1 MTTDAESAE
10 AATEQAK
17 AEEKPK
23 RAPRK
28 RAATSEAASAAAPEP
43 RRSRAK
49 AATADQT
56 GEAVAAEAAP
66 SPAPDAD
73 QAAPA
78 AAPKPRR
85 SRAKAAAADQ
95 PGEAVAAEAAPSPAP
110 DAGEAAPA
118 AAPKPRSRRAAPK
131 KEEPA
136 APQRAAPPRL
146 MERYRNE
153 IRGQMIRE
161 FGYASPMQAPE
172 VKKVVLNVGLG
183 EGLTNG
189 RALETTPEH
198 IAVITGQKPV
208 ITKAS
213 KSVAGFKVR
222 EGQSIGVMVT
232 LRGKRMYDFLDRM
245 ISTALPRIRDFRGV
259 PRNSFDGRGNYS
271 LGFREQIVFPEIDYG
286 SVDRAR
292 GFQVVIATSA
302 RTDAEG
308 FRLLELMGM
317 PFARPAAN

>member
-1 MTTDAESAE
+1 MADAENAE
-10 AATEQAK
+10 AATERTAD
-17 AEEKPK
+17 EEKPK
-23 RAPRK
+23 RPARSRK
-28 RAATSEAASAAAPEP
+28 SAATAVGEAKSEAAPAPAP
-43 RRSRAK
+43 RARRSRA
-49 AATADQT
+49 A
-56 GEAVAAEAAP
+56 
-66 SPAPDAD
+66 
-73 QAAPA
+73 AAPA
-78 AAPKPRR
+78 AQTADAAPPAEE
-85 SRAKAAAADQ
+85 SAPADAAAAQ
-95 PGEAVAAEAAPSPAP
+95 PAP
-110 DAGEAAPA
+110 AGRT
-118 AAPKPRSRRAAPK
+118 RSRRAAPK
-131 KEEPA
+131 EAEQAQAAAA
-136 APQRAAPPRL
+136 APRPLPRL
-146 MERYRNE
+146 MGRFREE

-172 VKKVVLNVGLG
+172 VKKVILNVGLG
-183 EGLTNG
+183 EGLTNS

-222 EGQSIGVMVT
+222 EGQSVGVMVT

-259 PRNSFDGRGNYS
+259 PRDSFDGRGNYS

>member
-1 MTTDAESAE
+1 MADVESAE
-10 AATEQAK
+10 AAPERS
-17 AEEKPK
+17 AEEEQPKKPA
-23 RAPRK
+23 RSRK
-28 RAATSEAASAAAPEP
+28 SAASEAKSAAASEAAPAPRA
-43 RRSRAK
+43 RRSRA
-49 AATADQT
+49 A
-56 GEAVAAEAAP
+56 
-66 SPAPDAD
+66 
-73 QAAPA
+73 AAPA
-78 AAPKPRR
+78 AQTAEASAPASESAAADAEAARP
-85 SRAKAAAADQ
+85 AAAA
-95 PGEAVAAEAAPSPAP
+95 GT
-110 DAGEAAPA
+110 
-118 AAPKPRSRRAAPK
+118 RSRRAAPK
-131 KEEPA
+131 AAEQEQAPA
-136 APQRAAPPRL
+136 LRPLPRL
-146 MERYRNE
+146 MGRYREE

-161 FGYASPMQAPE
+161 FGYGSPMQAPE
-172 VKKVVLNVGLG
+172 VKKVILNVGLG
-183 EGLTNG
+183 EGLTNS

-222 EGQSIGVMVT
+222 EGQSVGVMVT
-232 LRGKRMYDFLDRM
+232 LRGKRMYEFLDRM

-259 PRNSFDGRGNYS
+259 PRDSFDGRGNYS

>member
-1 MTTDAESAE
+1 MADAENAE
-10 AATEQAK
+10 AATERTAD
-17 AEEKPK
+17 EEKPK
-23 RAPRK
+23 RPARSRK
-28 RAATSEAASAAAPEP
+28 SAATAVGEAKSEAGEAASAPAPRA
-43 RRSRAK
+43 RRSRA
-49 AATADQT
+49 AAAQTADAAPPA
-56 GEAVAAEAAP
+56 EESASADAVAAQ
-66 SPAPDAD
+66 PAP
-73 QAAPA
+73 
-78 AAPKPRR
+78 
-85 SRAKAAAADQ
+85 
-95 PGEAVAAEAAPSPAP
+95 
-110 DAGEAAPA
+110 AGRT
-118 AAPKPRSRRAAPK
+118 RSRRAAPK
-131 KEEPA
+131 EAEEAEQAQAAAA
-136 APQRAAPPRL
+136 APRPLPRL
-146 MERYRNE
+146 MGRFREE

-172 VKKVVLNVGLG
+172 VKKVILNVGLG
-183 EGLTNG
+183 EGLTNS

-222 EGQSIGVMVT
+222 EGQSVGVMVT

-259 PRNSFDGRGNYS
+259 PRDSFDGRGNYS

>member
-1 MTTDAESAE
+1 MADAENAE
-10 AATEQAK
+10 AATERTAD
-17 AEEKPK
+17 EEKPK
-23 RAPRK
+23 RPA
-28 RAATSEAASAAAPEP
+28 
-43 RRSRAK
+43 RSRK
-49 AATADQT
+49 SAATAA
-56 GEAVAAEAAP
+56 G
-66 SPAPDAD
+66 DA
-73 QAAPA
+73 
-78 AAPKPRR
+78 K
-85 SRAKAAAADQ
+85 S
-95 PGEAVAAEAAPSPAP
+95 E
-110 DAGEAAPA
+110 AGEAAPA
-118 AAPKPRSRRAAPK
+118 PAPRARRSRAAAAQTADAAPPAEESASADAAAAQPAPAGRTRSRRAAPK
-131 KEEPA
+131 EAEQAQAAAA
-136 APQRAAPPRL
+136 APRPLPRL
-146 MERYRNE
+146 MGRFREE

-172 VKKVVLNVGLG
+172 VKKVILNVGLG
-183 EGLTNG
+183 EGLTNS

-222 EGQSIGVMVT
+222 EGQSVGVMVT

-259 PRNSFDGRGNYS
+259 PRDSFDGRGNYS

>member
-1 MTTDAESAE
+1 
-10 AATEQAK
+10 
-17 AEEKPK
+17 
-23 RAPRK
+23 
-28 RAATSEAASAAAPEP
+28 
-43 RRSRAK
+43 
-49 AATADQT
+49 
-56 GEAVAAEAAP
+56 
-66 SPAPDAD
+66 
-73 QAAPA
+73 
-78 AAPKPRR
+78 
-85 SRAKAAAADQ
+85 
-95 PGEAVAAEAAPSPAP
+95 
-110 DAGEAAPA
+110 
-118 AAPKPRSRRAAPK
+118 
-131 KEEPA
+131 
-136 APQRAAPPRL
+136 
-146 MERYRNE
+146 MERYRAE

-183 EGLTNG
+183 EGLTNS

-232 LRGKRMYDFLDRM
+232 LRGKRMYEFLDRM

-286 SVDRAR
+286 SVDRVR

>member
-1 MTTDAESAE
+1 MADAENAE
-10 AATEQAK
+10 AATERTAD
-17 AEEKPK
+17 EEKPK
-23 RAPRK
+23 RPARSRK
-28 RAATSEAASAAAPEP
+28 SAATAVGEAKSEAGEAASAPAPRA
-43 RRSRAK
+43 RRSRA
-49 AATADQT
+49 A
-56 GEAVAAEAAP
+56 
-66 SPAPDAD
+66 
-73 QAAPA
+73 AAPA
-78 AAPKPRR
+78 AQTADAAPPAEE
-85 SRAKAAAADQ
+85 SAPADAAAA
-95 PGEAVAAEAAPSPAP
+95 APRPL
-110 DAGEAAPA
+110 
-118 AAPKPRSRRAAPK
+118 
-131 KEEPA
+131 
-136 APQRAAPPRL
+136 PRL
-146 MERYRNE
+146 MGRFREE

-172 VKKVVLNVGLG
+172 VKKVILNVGLG
-183 EGLTNG
+183 EGLTNS

-222 EGQSIGVMVT
+222 EGQSVGVMVT

-259 PRNSFDGRGNYS
+259 PRDSFDGRGNYS

>member
-1 MTTDAESAE
+1 MADAENAE
-10 AATEQAK
+10 AAPERTAD
-17 AEEKPK
+17 EEKPK
-23 RAPRK
+23 RPARSRK
-28 RAATSEAASAAAPEP
+28 SAAT
-43 RRSRAK
+43 
-49 AATADQT
+49 TV
-56 GEAVAAEAAP
+56 GEAK
-66 SPAPDAD
+66 SAD
-73 QAAPA
+73 
-78 AAPKPRR
+78 
-85 SRAKAAAADQ
+85 
-95 PGEAVAAEAAPSPAP
+95 
-110 DAGEAAPA
+110 GEAAPA
-118 AAPKPRSRRAAPK
+118 PAPRARRSRAAAAPAAQTADAAPPAEESASADAAAAQPAPAGRTRSRRAAPK
-131 KEEPA
+131 EAEQAQAATA
-136 APQRAAPPRL
+136 APRPLPRL
-146 MERYRNE
+146 MGRFREE

-172 VKKVVLNVGLG
+172 VKKVILNVGLG
-183 EGLTNG
+183 EGLTNS

-222 EGQSIGVMVT
+222 EGQSVGVMVT

-259 PRNSFDGRGNYS
+259 PRDSFDGRGNYS

>member
-1 MTTDAESAE
+1 MADVESAE
-10 AATEQAK
+10 AAPERS
-17 AEEKPK
+17 AEEEQPKKPA
-23 RAPRK
+23 RSRK
-28 RAATSEAASAAAPEP
+28 SAASEAKSAAASEAAPAPAP
-43 RRSRAK
+43 RARRSRA
-49 AATADQT
+49 A
-56 GEAVAAEAAP
+56 
-66 SPAPDAD
+66 
-73 QAAPA
+73 AAPA
-78 AAPKPRR
+78 AQTAEASASASESAAADAEAAQP
-85 SRAKAAAADQ
+85 AAAART
-95 PGEAVAAEAAPSPAP
+95 
-110 DAGEAAPA
+110 
-118 AAPKPRSRRAAPK
+118 RSRRSAPK
-131 KEEPA
+131 AAEQAQAPA
-136 APQRAAPPRL
+136 PRPLPRL
-146 MERYRNE
+146 MGRYREE

-161 FGYASPMQAPE
+161 FGYGSPMQAPE
-172 VKKVVLNVGLG
+172 VKKVILNVGLG
-183 EGLTNG
+183 EGLTNS

-222 EGQSIGVMVT
+222 EGQSVGVMVT
-232 LRGKRMYDFLDRM
+232 LRGKRMYEFLDRM

-259 PRNSFDGRGNYS
+259 PRDSFDGRGNYS

>member
-1 MTTDAESAE
+1 MADAENAE
-10 AATEQAK
+10 AATERTAD
-17 AEEKPK
+17 EEKPK
-23 RAPRK
+23 RPA
-28 RAATSEAASAAAPEP
+28 
-43 RRSRAK
+43 RSRK
-49 AATADQT
+49 SAATAV
-56 GEAVAAEAAP
+56 GEAKSE
-66 SPAPDAD
+66 
-73 QAAPA
+73 
-78 AAPKPRR
+78 
-85 SRAKAAAADQ
+85 
-95 PGEAVAAEAAPSPAP
+95 
-110 DAGEAAPA
+110 AGEAAPA
-118 AAPKPRSRRAAPK
+118 PAPRARRSRAAAAQTAAAAQPAPAGRTRSRRAAPK
-131 KEEPA
+131 EAEQAQAAAA
-136 APQRAAPPRL
+136 APRPLPRL
-146 MERYRNE
+146 MGRFREE

-172 VKKVVLNVGLG
+172 VKKVILNVGLG
-183 EGLTNG
+183 EGLTNS

-222 EGQSIGVMVT
+222 EGQSVGVMVT

-259 PRNSFDGRGNYS
+259 PRDSFDGRGNYS

>member
-1 MTTDAESAE
+1 MADAENAE
-10 AATEQAK
+10 TATERTAD
-17 AEEKPK
+17 EEKPK
-23 RAPRK
+23 RPARSRK
-28 RAATSEAASAAAPEP
+28 SAAA
-43 RRSRAK
+43 AV
-49 AATADQT
+49 
-56 GEAVAAEAAP
+56 GEAKSE
-66 SPAPDAD
+66 
-73 QAAPA
+73 
-78 AAPKPRR
+78 
-85 SRAKAAAADQ
+85 
-95 PGEAVAAEAAPSPAP
+95 
-110 DAGEAAPA
+110 AGEAAPA
-118 AAPKPRSRRAAPK
+118 PAPRARRSRAAAAPAAQTADAAPPAEASASADAGAAQPAPAGRTRSRRAAPK
-131 KEEPA
+131 EAEQAQA
-136 APQRAAPPRL
+136 AAARPLPRL
-146 MERYRNE
+146 MGRFREE

-172 VKKVVLNVGLG
+172 VKKVILNVGLG
-183 EGLTNG
+183 EGLTNS

-222 EGQSIGVMVT
+222 EGQSVGVMVT

-259 PRNSFDGRGNYS
+259 PRDSFDGRGNYS

>member
-1 MTTDAESAE
+1 MADVESAE
-10 AATEQAK
+10 AAPERS
-17 AEEKPK
+17 AEEEQPKKPA
-23 RAPRK
+23 RSRK
-28 RAATSEAASAAAPEP
+28 SAASEAKSAAASEAAPAPAP
-43 RRSRAK
+43 RARRSRA
-49 AATADQT
+49 T
-56 GEAVAAEAAP
+56 AAP
-66 SPAPDAD
+66 
-73 QAAPA
+73 AAPA
-78 AAPKPRR
+78 AAPASESAAADAEAAQP
-85 SRAKAAAADQ
+85 AAAART
-95 PGEAVAAEAAPSPAP
+95 
-110 DAGEAAPA
+110 
-118 AAPKPRSRRAAPK
+118 RSRRAAPK
-131 KEEPA
+131 AAEQAQSPA
-136 APQRAAPPRL
+136 PRPLPRL
-146 MERYRNE
+146 MGRYREE

-161 FGYASPMQAPE
+161 FGYGSPMQAPE
-172 VKKVVLNVGLG
+172 VKKVILNVGLG
-183 EGLTNG
+183 EGLTNS

-222 EGQSIGVMVT
+222 EGQSVGVMVT
-232 LRGKRMYDFLDRM
+232 LRGKRMYEFLDRM

-259 PRNSFDGRGNYS
+259 PRDSFDGRGNYS

-317 PFARPAAN
+317 PFARPVAN

>member
-10 AATEQAK
+10 AAPKQAE

-23 RAPRK
+23 RATRSK
-28 RAATSEAASAAAPEP
+28 RAAASEAAPAAAGEAAPAAATKP

-49 AATADQT
+49 AATADQP
-56 GEAVAAEAAP
+56 G
-66 SPAPDAD
+66 DA
-73 QAAPA
+73 
-78 AAPKPRR
+78 
-85 SRAKAAAADQ
+85 
-95 PGEAVAAEAAPSPAP
+95 GAAEAAPSPAP
-110 DAGEAAPA
+110 DAGETAAPA
-118 AAPKPRSRRAAPK
+118 AAPRTRSRRAAPK
-131 KEEPA
+131 KEEPP
-136 APQRAAPPRL
+136 APPRPTTPRL
-146 MERYRNE
+146 MERSRGE
-153 IRGQMIRE
+153 IRSQMIRE

-172 VKKVVLNVGLG
+172 VKKVILNVGLG

-232 LRGKRMYDFLDRM
+232 LRGKRMYEFLDRM

>member
-1 MTTDAESAE
+1 MADAENVE
-10 AATEQAK
+10 AATERTAD
-17 AEEKPK
+17 EEKPK
-23 RAPRK
+23 RPA
-28 RAATSEAASAAAPEP
+28 
-43 RRSRAK
+43 RSRK
-49 AATADQT
+49 SAATAV
-56 GEAVAAEAAP
+56 GEAKSE
-66 SPAPDAD
+66 
-73 QAAPA
+73 
-78 AAPKPRR
+78 
-85 SRAKAAAADQ
+85 
-95 PGEAVAAEAAPSPAP
+95 
-110 DAGEAAPA
+110 AGEAAPA
-118 AAPKPRSRRAAPK
+118 PAPRARRSRAAAAPAAQTADAAPPAEASASADAGAAQPAPAGRTRSRRAAPK
-131 KEEPA
+131 EAEQAQAA
-136 APQRAAPPRL
+136 APRPLPRL
-146 MERYRNE
+146 MGRFREE

-172 VKKVVLNVGLG
+172 VKKVILNVGLG
-183 EGLTNG
+183 EGLTNS

-222 EGQSIGVMVT
+222 EGQSVGVMVT

-259 PRNSFDGRGNYS
+259 PRDSFDGRGNYS

>member
-1 MTTDAESAE
+1 MADAENAE
-10 AATEQAK
+10 AAPERTAD
-17 AEEKPK
+17 EEKPK
-23 RAPRK
+23 RPARSRK
-28 RAATSEAASAAAPEP
+28 SAATAVGDAKSEAAPAPAP
-43 RRSRAK
+43 RARRSRA
-49 AATADQT
+49 A
-56 GEAVAAEAAP
+56 
-66 SPAPDAD
+66 
-73 QAAPA
+73 AAPA
-78 AAPKPRR
+78 AQTSDAAPPAEE
-85 SRAKAAAADQ
+85 SASADAAAAQ
-95 PGEAVAAEAAPSPAP
+95 PAP
-110 DAGEAAPA
+110 AGRT
-118 AAPKPRSRRAAPK
+118 RSRRAAPK
-131 KEEPA
+131 EAEQAQAAA
-136 APQRAAPPRL
+136 APRPLPRL
-146 MERYRNE
+146 MGRFREE

-172 VKKVVLNVGLG
+172 VKKVILNVGLG
-183 EGLTNG
+183 EGLTNS

-222 EGQSIGVMVT
+222 EGQSVGVMVT

-259 PRNSFDGRGNYS
+259 PRDSFDGRGNYS

>member
-1 MTTDAESAE
+1 MTTDAASAE
-10 AATEQAK
+10 AAPEQAEAK
-17 AEEKPK
+17 EKPK

-28 RAATSEAASAAAPEP
+28 RAAASEAAPAAAPD
-43 RRSRAK
+43 A
-49 AATADQT
+49 
-56 GEAVAAEAAP
+56 GET
-66 SPAPDAD
+66 
-73 QAAPA
+73 APA

-118 AAPKPRSRRAAPK
+118 VAPKPRSRRAAPK

-136 APQRAAPPRL
+136 APRRAPSPRL

>member
-1 MTTDAESAE
+1 MADVESAE
-10 AATEQAK
+10 AAPERS
-17 AEEKPK
+17 AEEEQPKKPA
-23 RAPRK
+23 RSRK
-28 RAATSEAASAAAPEP
+28 SAASEAKSAAASEAAPAPRA
-43 RRSRAK
+43 RRSRA
-49 AATADQT
+49 A
-56 GEAVAAEAAP
+56 
-66 SPAPDAD
+66 
-73 QAAPA
+73 AAPA
-78 AAPKPRR
+78 AQTADASAPASESAAADAEAAQP
-85 SRAKAAAADQ
+85 AAAART
-95 PGEAVAAEAAPSPAP
+95 
-110 DAGEAAPA
+110 
-118 AAPKPRSRRAAPK
+118 RSRRAAPK
-131 KEEPA
+131 AAEQAQAPA
-136 APQRAAPPRL
+136 PRPLPRL
-146 MERYRNE
+146 MGRYREE

-161 FGYASPMQAPE
+161 FGYGSPMQAPE
-172 VKKVVLNVGLG
+172 VKKVILNVGLG
-183 EGLTNG
+183 EGLTNS

-222 EGQSIGVMVT
+222 EGQSVGVMVT
-232 LRGKRMYDFLDRM
+232 LRGKRMYEFLDRM

-259 PRNSFDGRGNYS
+259 PRDSFDGRGNYS